1 MNDITSA
8 NPTSPCRHWRE
19 VASAMLDGEADADE
33 ERALDQHLASCAAC
47 RSWRNQAQSIGRSM
61 RVREA
66 ESVPDQTEAILARA
80 DAEADRRR
88 LCWALRVAVGVVGLV
103 EAIFA
108 IGDFV
113 DESGTSAFVHAERH
127 SGAFALAFAVALI
140 VVAVQ
145 PERVRGLLPMGV
157 VLAAIVVVT
166 SIVELVQGE
175 SPAFGELRHLLELA
189 GVALMAL
196 LGRVHAQL
204 GARPGHGGRHR
215 HPGDPA
221 EHGVD
226 AASGS
231 EAA

>member
-1 MNDITSA
+1 MTDA
-8 NPTSPCRHWRE
+8 PCSQWRE
-19 VASAMLDGEADADE
+19 VASAVLDGEAAAGE
-33 ERALDQHLASCAAC
+33 EAALEQHLAACPSCRA
-47 RSWRNQAQSIGRSM
+47 WLHQAQSLGRSL

-66 ESVPDQTEAILARA
+66 EPVPDQTDAILSR
-80 DAEADRRR
+80 AEAETDRRR
-88 LCWALRVAVGVVGLV
+88 LAWALRIALGAVGLIEV
-103 EAIFA
+103 IFA

-166 SIVELVQGE
+166 SIVELVQHQ

-196 LGRVHAQL
+196 LGRVQGEL
-204 GARPGHGGRHR
+204 GALPGHGGRQR
-215 HPGDPA
+215 QPDDGVDD
-221 EHGVD
+221 GVD
-226 AASGS
+226 ARSGS